1 MFILYVLNGFFFTF
15 QVFTIF
21 LRELIL
27 YYIFDNY
34 PVFIIN
40 ITNNLAK
47 INILYIKIFQA
58 FALNNKI
65 TDEILNKQLVKF
77 TDKSPWTLSDI
88 NIDILDRL
96 VLDENI
102 ILDGNNILDGNI
114 ILDRNIILDGNN
126 ILDENI
132 ILDGN
137 NDYIHSGMISLVYK
151 GTYKNKKIVI
161 KMKRTNIQENLMTAI
176 NNLIFFIQFVSFF
189 YPSFN
194 TFIEQYKVKDLIE
207 RNKNMIMEQVDFK
220 KEVENMIKMKESC
233 KGMKYIKIPQVYP
246 YFTEKYQDVIIMECM
261 DGIKIQDILEEDY
274 DSFANILLKFGFIT
288 SLVHGFAHGDLHPGN
303 ILFIKDCNI
312 DEKCRYKL
320 GILDFGIMYQIND
333 YYKNIVLE
341 ITCDLFTSPVEKTAI
356 KILET
361 GLIIQ
366 PLSVIEKLSDV
377 QRQKILNIF
386 IFALKECIIEKKQI
400 NQVRLYEFI
409 HNLHSYLENSDLH
422 SLGLY
427 LSDDFVKTQLVIGMV
442 HGIVMKLCKDN
453 YREIAEKVIQ
463 ELFYTDL
470 LSE

>member
-40 ITNNLAK
+40 VTNNLAK

-65 TDEILNKQLVKF
+65 TDETLNKQLVKF
-77 TDKSPWTLSDI
+77 TDNSPWTVSDI

-102 ILDGNNILDGNI
+102 IFDGNNIFDENNIFDGNY
-114 ILDRNIILDGNN
+114 DS
-126 ILDENI
+126 
-132 ILDGN
+132 
-137 NDYIHSGMISLVYK
+137 IHSGMISLVYK
-151 GTYKNKKIVI
+151 GSYKNKKIVI

-176 NNLIFFIQFVSFF
+176 NNVIFFIQFFSFF

-194 TFIEQYKVKDLIE
+194 TFIEQYKIKDLIE
-207 RNKNMIMEQVDFK
+207 RNKNMIMEQVDFE

-246 YFTEKYQDVIIMECM
+246 YFTEKYQDVIIMEYM

-303 ILFIKDCNI
+303 ILFIKDYNL

-333 YYKNIVLE
+333 YYKNVVLE

-377 QRQKILNIF
+377 ERQKILNIF
-386 IFALKECIIEKKQI
+386 IFALKECIIENKKI

-422 SLGLY
+422 SFGLY
-427 LSDDFVKTQLVIGMV
+427 LSDDFVKTQLVIGMA